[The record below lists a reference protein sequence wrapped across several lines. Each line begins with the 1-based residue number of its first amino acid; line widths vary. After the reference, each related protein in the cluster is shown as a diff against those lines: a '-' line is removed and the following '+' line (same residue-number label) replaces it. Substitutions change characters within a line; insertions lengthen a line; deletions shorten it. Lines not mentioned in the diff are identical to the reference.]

1 MEDNIKKDWRDTRV
15 NIKSAVETLD
25 IIMQGKKKSA
35 LQSLAQ
41 RYLTFSRFAIIALF
55 LSVPAIFRIMSQ
67 VFSMKECIWL
77 AIGFAVI
84 FIVSSAMDRW
94 LYNRVKA
101 LDLTAM
107 TVTEIAR
114 KAVLYRKR
122 HLQFVAILLPMA
134 IVLCSAMASKCG
146 NMYMTAGMVTCGVV
160 GMVLGIGQLIKFLK
174 DYGSL
179 TE

>member
-25 IIMQGKKKSA
+25 LIMQGKKKSA

-55 LSVPAIFRIMSQ
+55 FSVPAIFQVMSQ
-67 VFSMKECIWL
+67 VFPLKECIWL

-94 LYNRVKA
+94 LYNRIKE

-114 KAVLYRKR
+114 KAALYRKR
-122 HLQFVAILLPMA
+122 HLQFVAILLPMTIA
-134 IVLCSAMASKCG
+134 LCGAMAAMSG
-146 NMYMTAGMVTCGVV
+146 NVYMTAGMVAGGVT
-160 GMVLGIGQLIKFLK
+160 GMAIGVGQLIKFLK